1 MSPREVA
8 RSAGLAQAGSAESRG
23 RRASPLTTLRGV
35 SQVLERG
42 HSRLRPLHVFL
53 GVRDVQVLG
62 GGVFWSFCCW
72 LKKNTTRSDLPEDG
86 QLPSRPRTP
95 PEGKSRA
102 PKQRFATS
110 HRPGAPEKSAA
121 PTENRFPR
129 EKTPLYKYQFQ
140 QKASCCPLWPQ
151 RTDDAVQ
158 SQRRDALRES
168 RSGPA
173 KGSSVASRCRQ
184 LPLSSPEPGASC
196 HVAGGG
202 RWAEGEDRQ
211 RRGAHRA
218 GSAGPGTPREPRKPQ
233 LFAPFSFLCD
243 GLDKTECRTG
253 ICEIRYLIPKG
264 RRGEAEFSQ
273 ESDVNNELFLESMRN
288 ASKTLRQEAC
298 RSPITNK
305 KDFTQNS

>member
-1 MSPREVA
+1 MPEPAQGLLLRCPRGGREPSSPREVA

-62 GGVFWSFCCW
+62 GGVFWGFCCW

-102 PKQRFATS
+102 PKQRFAAS

-202 RWAEGEDRQ
+202 RHSG
-211 RRGAHRA
+211 G
-218 GSAGPGTPREPRKPQ
+218 
-233 LFAPFSFLCD
+233 D
-243 GLDKTECRTG
+243 G
-253 ICEIRYLIPKG
+253 G
-264 RRGEAEFSQ
+264 RRGRTG
-273 ESDVNNELFLESMRN
+273 SDVEHTELAARVPARRGSPGNRSCSRRSHFYVMGLIKRN
-288 ASKTLRQEAC
+288 AEQVSAKSGTSYRRGEEVKPNFHKNRML
-298 RSPITNK
+298 ITNSFWK
-305 KDFTQNS
+305 A

>member
-1 MSPREVA
+1 M
-8 RSAGLAQAGSAESRG
+8 GSCPAVPGHRLK
-23 RRASPLTTLRGV
+23 ASQGHPSNASQPLTDLAPLR
-35 SQVLERG
+35 
-42 HSRLRPLHVFL
+42 SRLLRQKTGFPERKLLFTNTKA
-53 GVRDVQVLG
+53 
-62 GGVFWSFCCW
+62 F
-72 LKKNTTRSDLPEDG
+72 KN
-86 QLPSRPRTP
+86 
-95 PEGKSRA
+95 
-102 PKQRFATS
+102 
-110 HRPGAPEKSAA
+110 
-121 PTENRFPR
+121 
-129 EKTPLYKYQFQ
+129 QFR

-202 RWAEGEDRQ
+202 RWAEGEDGQ